1 MEKIDLS
8 NNITKAQ
15 TFVVCLYSVSKVNW
29 NDLTIQIYLR
39 KSPRL
44 RMSILAFPWIV

>member
-1 MEKIDLS
+1 MHNIRKKADLCFIFS
-8 NNITKAQ
+8 HCSERI
-15 TFVVCLYSVSKVNW
+15 Y
-29 NDLTIQIYLR
+29 LTIQIYLR